1 MAGKHLLLFDAD
13 QVLRDVGSGKMGKEV
28 NQTVPEKI
36 AALETEMKE
45 LRGQVWESQN
55 GPRPV
60 LNRIDKLRAALQEL
74 KSSF

>member
-1 MAGKHLLLFDAD
+1 M
-13 QVLRDVGSGKMGKEV
+13 GSGKMGKEV

-74 KSSF
+74 KSSS